1 VRTLE
6 YLFSVCVCVCV
17 FNYSYLDSYHV
28 KAKNWRIQNSRAR
41 PLFFH

>member
-6 YLFSVCVCVCV
+6 YLFSVCV